1 MKKKS
6 LTDAYLRT
14 LEARRKEFLVT
25 DKYRHVTPLGKFSL
39 CMRVFP
45 TGRKLWVTR
54 IRTKSLRLTHTLGVF
69 VPGRFDGMNVDQAW
83 QALEEFASKLLAQQ
97 GGASPSVPA
106 APSATVQLSDDVI
119 TQVQH
124 RSFSPATVQFSVCL
138 PPSNHPI
145 RIANWSIPGHPTS
158 AARVV
163 SPSTAPGHVPVKP
176 VAPVQP
182 SNPTAPVVPP
192 LEPALSDGV
201 HLTPGPQTRV
211 HTLKD
216 VVDSYVET
224 LKNKGNAGCH
234 DTAADYTSLFE
245 RRVTKPFPGLANKA
259 AHLVTTEE
267 IVDLLRH
274 VMRQKSVR
282 RGRVGESVR
291 DEQSDDRSS
300 PIRREADKLRTLLKT
315 AYEVHR
321 GADRDPNVLGPS
333 GVVTLC
339 KSNPVSEIKPVK
351 GANKARTR
359 TLTPE
364 EIGLFVMRVSGIVSP
379 AARALELC
387 LYLGGQRLAQLLRA
401 EVKNY
406 KAADKTLTLFDSKGR
421 REVPRVHVVPVEGRA
436 AELLDACV
444 KDAQARGTTQLFSS
458 HGKKPL
464 DVNTVSKLLRA
475 IKAELYVQGLIV
487 EDFDVRDLRRSVET
501 RLAALKIPSDHRA
514 NLLSHGLSG
523 VQNRH
528 YDFHD
533 YSDHKLNATLTLHD
547 YVAQCVEEC
556 VIRYLDIVQV
566 GPPAKVVGTLEEHVA
581 RLREAGLPRV
591 P

>member
-1 MKKKS
+1 MEKKS
-6 LTDAYLRT
+6 LTDHYLRE
-14 LEARRKEFLVT
+14 LEAKRKEFLVT
-25 DKYRHVTPLGKFSL
+25 DHKRVQTPLGVFSL
-39 CMRVFP
+39 CLRVFP
-45 TGRKLWVTR
+45 TGRKLWVAR
-54 IRTKSLRLTHTLGVF
+54 IRTKSLQLTQTLGPF
-69 VPGRFDGMNVDQAW
+69 VPGRFDHLSVEQAR
-83 QALEEFASKLLAQQ
+83 QALNEFASKFSAQHGNVSPPVAAVTSTPIALSH
-97 GGASPSVPA
+97 GGIP
-106 APSATVQLSDDVI
+106 
-119 TQVQH
+119 QVQR
-124 RSFSPATVQFSVCL
+124 RSLSLATLKYSVCL
-138 PPSNHPI
+138 PPSAHPI
-145 RIANWSIPGHPTS
+145 RIANWPIPVHAASEPT
-158 AARVV
+158 VV
-163 SPSTAPGHVPVKP
+163 NPS
-176 VAPVQP
+176 VASSLTPVQP
-182 SNPTAPVVPP
+182 TPP
-192 LEPALSDGV
+192 AQPSTPALPAVTPSESTPSDGV
-201 HLTPGPQTRV
+201 LQTPGHEVRV
-211 HTLKD
+211 PTLKD
-216 VVDSYVET
+216 VVDGYVDT

-245 RRVTKPFPGLANKA
+245 RRVNKPFPALASKP
-259 AHLVTTEE
+259 AHLVSTEE
-267 IVDLLRH
+267 IVNLLRH

-291 DEQSDDRSS
+291 DEQTDDQNS

-321 GADRDPNVLGPS
+321 GADRDPNVLES
-333 GVVTLC
+333 TGVVTLC

-351 GANKARTR
+351 GANNARTR

-387 LYLGGQRLAQLLRA
+387 LYLGGQRLAQLLRS
-401 EVKNY
+401 EIKHY
-406 KAADKTLTLFDSKGR
+406 KSTDKTLTLFDSKGR
-421 REVPRVHVVPVEGRA
+421 RAVPRVHVVPVEGRA

-444 KDAQARGTTQLFSS
+444 KDAQARGTTHLFSS

-464 DVNTVSKLLRA
+464 DVNTVSKLLLA

-533 YSDHKLNATLTLHD
+533 YSDHKLNATLTLHE
-547 YVAQCVEEC
+547 YVAHCVEEC

-566 GPPAKVVGTLEEHVA
+566 GPPAKVVGSLEEHVA
-581 RLREAGLPRV
+581 RLRDAGLPTVR
-591 P
+591 